1 MKKLNFAAILAAGA
15 ALALSP
21 AHVAAQAGASQVNMG
36 IQLKAH
42 AEGAEVAAMSP
53 DGTGAAMGL
62 KVGDIV
68 TEVDGK
74 PISREVVQ
82 EHAQKTKVGDQISF
96 KVKRAGAVIDL
107 SGKAL
112 AAPEGAPA
120 PAAQPQG

>member
-1 MKKLNFAAILAAGA
+1 MNKLKFAAILAAGA

-21 AHVAAQAGASQVNMG
+21 THVAAQATATPVNMG

-68 TEVDGK
+68 MEVDGK

-82 EHAQKTKVGDQISF
+82 EHAQRTKVGDRISF
-96 KVKRAGAVIDL
+96 KVKRAGAIVEMT
-107 SGKAL
+107 GKAL

-120 PAAQPQG
+120 PTAQPQG

>member
-1 MKKLNFAAILAAGA
+1 MIKFKFAAILAAGA
-15 ALALSP
+15 ALALSS
-21 AHVAAQAGASQVNMG
+21 AHVAAQAAAQQVNMG
-36 IQLKAH
+36 IQLRAH
-42 AEGAEVAAMSP
+42 AEGAEVAGVSP
-53 DGTGAAMGL
+53 EGTGAAMGL

-82 EHAQKTKVGDQISF
+82 EHAQKTKVGDQINF
-96 KVKRAGAVIDL
+96 KVKRAGAIIDL

-120 PAAQPQG
+120 PATQS